1 MTRDMD
7 TIKMSYEEMIDT
19 LKGLVFGTFD
29 RTTAKEREA
38 LDMAIKAL
46 RTEPSAD
53 AIPIPEGATNGD
65 MIKAIFNIPDGEID
79 EGLSTTYIYT
89 KTRVLKGGSQD
100 HLRERITFNRD
111 WWNAPYKKG
120 EKNA

>member
-46 RTEPSAD
+46 QTEPSTGV
-53 AIPIPEGATNGD
+53 ILIPEGVTNGEVVE
-65 MIKAIFNIPDGEID
+65 KIFDK
-79 EGLSTTYIYT
+79 SIYYT
-89 KTRVLKGGSQD
+89 IRMMYVSCCEKFDK
-100 HLRERITFNRD
+100 
-111 WWNAPYKKG
+111 WWNLPYKG
-120 EKNA
+120 E